1 MKAVVVPYDPKW
13 PALYEA
19 ARLQLMSALGA
30 NLEEIEH
37 MGSTAVPGL
46 SSKPVIDIA
55 VGVRDLDATVA
66 VMTGID
72 YEYVPRFETA
82 MPFRR
87 LFVKYD
93 SDVFRSGYHV
103 HIVATGHPFMH
114 ADVAFRD
121 HMRND
126 AEDLAQYEHL
136 KLSLSGQ
143 LIDEYYQ
150 NKSDFVV
157 GIKRKLGL
165 PLF

>member
-1 MKAVVVPYDPKW
+1 MKAVVVPYDPAW

-19 ARLQLMSALGA
+19 AKVQLMTALGI
-30 NLEEIEH
+30 NLEAIEH

-46 SSKPVIDIA
+46 ASKPVIDI
-55 VGVRDLDATVA
+55 VIGVHDLAATVPI
-66 VMTGID
+66 MTAIN
-72 YEYVPRFETA
+72 YEYVPRFETL

-114 ADVAFRD
+114 ADVTFRD
-121 HMRND
+121 HMRTHT
-126 AEDLAQYEHL
+126 EDREQYQAL